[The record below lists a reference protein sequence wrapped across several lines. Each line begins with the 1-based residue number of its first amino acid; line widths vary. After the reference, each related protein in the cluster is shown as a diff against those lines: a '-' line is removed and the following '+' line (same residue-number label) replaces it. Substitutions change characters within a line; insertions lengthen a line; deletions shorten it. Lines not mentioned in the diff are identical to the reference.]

1 LPLKKKKIQRLC
13 AGDFPNYATGLI
25 AQNDTITMIGTEK
38 DRNIVL
44 PTAAGTK
51 NNCMTGT
58 FFKEMTLGGLRVNTT
73 TSERAV
79 FIAQFDTL
87 SQLRWASVI
96 EGVHTY
102 LHAAS
107 SCP

>member
-1 LPLKKKKIQRLC
+1 
-13 AGDFPNYATGLI
+13 
-25 AQNDTITMIGTEK
+25 
-38 DRNIVL
+38 
-44 PTAAGTK
+44 
-51 NNCMTGT
+51 
-58 FFKEMTLGGLRVNTT
+58 MTLGGLRVNTT

-96 EGVHTY
+96 EGVRTY